1 MINWL
6 QNFVS
11 SNSVCNN
18 TNWTPATWSSDFVN
32 HSYDYKP
39 NWTSLSPVTMIYSG
53 TAVNLHNK
61 YTLKEIL
68 ILYIL
73 IGICIYKVLAL
84 SFVSFNGNLSLSSWA
99 FSSMHTTILILK
111 YPILHLM

>member
-11 SNSVCNN
+11 SNSVCNH
-18 TNWTPATWSSDFVN
+18 TNWTPATWLSDFVN

-39 NWTSLSPVTMIYSG
+39 NLLNMIYSG

-61 YTLKEIL
+61 FTLKVIFIHFDL
-68 ILYIL
+68 DMY
-73 IGICIYKVLAL
+73 IYKV
-84 SFVSFNGNLSLSSWA
+84 F
-99 FSSMHTTILILK
+99 
-111 YPILHLM
+111 

>member
-53 TAVNLHNK
+53 TPVNLHNK
-61 YTLKEIL
+61 YTLKVIL

>member
-18 TNWTPATWSSDFVN
+18 TNWTPAMWSSDFVN
-32 HSYDYKP
+32 HSYDYKL

-99 FSSMHTTILILK
+99 FSSMHTITILILK
-111 YPILHLM
+111 YPILH